1 MALEKI
7 KLTKFQLDK
16 KNRKDS
22 DFKKRDITTD
32 ITDTHKGSKNT
43 TLKNYMPTN
52 LDTLKLMDKLLE
64 TYKLPRLNHK
74 GIENLNNNE

>member
-1 MALEKI
+1 M
-7 KLTKFQLDK
+7 TNFQLDK
-16 KNRKDS
+16 KNRQDS

-32 ITDTHKGSKNT
+32 TTDTHKGSKET
-43 TLKNYMPTN
+43 TLKNYIATN